1 MQASS
6 VDMSLAFAAG
16 LVSFLSPCVFPLVPA
31 YIGYLGGSAV
41 RVARGLPATT
51 TMVAASAAASASS
64 PRSTTPATAAT
75 AEVTTEALSP
85 TLARIVVMLH
95 ALAFVAGLTF
105 VFVVVIGNL
114 AGGLSQIFWD

>member
-16 LVSFLSPCVFPLVPA
+16 LVSFLSPCVFPLMPA

-51 TMVAASAAASASS
+51 TMVAAPAAVAAAS
-64 PRSTTPATAAT
+64 PRSPAPATAATTAT

-85 TLARIVVMLH
+85 PLARIVVMLH
-95 ALAFVAGLTF
+95 ALA
-105 VFVVVIGNL
+105 
-114 AGGLSQIFWD
+114 

>member
-64 PRSTTPATAAT
+64 ARSTAPATPATTAT
-75 AEVTTEALSP
+75 AEATTEALSP

-95 ALAFVAGLTF
+95 A
-105 VFVVVIGNL
+105 
-114 AGGLSQIFWD
+114 